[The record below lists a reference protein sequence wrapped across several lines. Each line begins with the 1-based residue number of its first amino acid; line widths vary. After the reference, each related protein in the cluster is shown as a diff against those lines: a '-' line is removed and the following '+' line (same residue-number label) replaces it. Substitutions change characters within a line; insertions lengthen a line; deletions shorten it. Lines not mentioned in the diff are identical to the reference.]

1 MEKTYAWIQ
10 IVSKNG
16 VRASSSSFGG
26 NIHCMGDLS
35 IWKWLRTCARS
46 LSHIDVSTGMICCG
60 SAFRAAHSCFATSS
74 RRRKKRLFSQMNM
87 VPGHVFVV
95 HALASAWYGLWPVEN
110 ELVYGSTAW

>member
-46 LSHIDVSTGMICCG
+46 LSHIDVSTGMI
-60 SAFRAAHSCFATSS
+60 
-74 RRRKKRLFSQMNM
+74 
-87 VPGHVFVV
+87 
-95 HALASAWYGLWPVEN
+95 
-110 ELVYGSTAW
+110 